1 MPDDRIDIGR
11 EHEKAEG
18 TTPPVPPLPG
28 GNVKESAKAI
38 TVSGITKK
46 FGTITAVD
54 NVSFEVAE
62 GEFFGFLGP
71 NGAGKTTLIRML
83 TTLLKPTD
91 GKAVVACCDV
101 AKEPAAVRRAI
112 GVVPQAMTSDLDL
125 TGYENMDIY
134 GRFYAIQAKE
144 RKARISNLLEMVGL
158 TSRANDLVA
167 TYSGGMRRRLEI
179 VRVLVHKPK
188 ILFLDEPT
196 IGLDPQSRR
205 VVWGLLEKLMEDNSL
220 TIFLTTHYMEEA
232 EALCKRVV
240 IIDSGKI
247 IAMGS
252 PEELK
257 AQIPGNDIVSL
268 SLGSLSEDIIE
279 KARALPFVHKI
290 IVEDDYIR
298 ISVDNGARNLP
309 MLIDEVRSAGGTV
322 LSATVHEQSLE
333 DVFIHYTGKT
343 IREEE
348 AKRVSF
354 FVGPGIPQK
363 LGR

>member
-1 MPDDRIDIGR
+1 MQ
-11 EHEKAEG
+11 EK
-18 TTPPVPPLPG
+18 
-28 GNVKESAKAI
+28 KAI

-54 NVSFEVAE
+54 DVSFEVAE

-83 TTLLKPTD
+83 TTLLKPTA

-101 AKEPAAVRRAI
+101 AKEPAAVRRGI

-134 GRFYAIQAKE
+134 GRFYGIRSRERKE
-144 RKARISNLLEMVGL
+144 RISYLLEMVGL
-158 TSRANDLVA
+158 TSRSNDLVA

-179 VRVLVHKPK
+179 ARVLVHKPE

-205 VVWGLLEKLMEDNSL
+205 VVWGLLQKLMEDNSL

-232 EALCKRVV
+232 EALCNRVV

-247 IAMGS
+247 IVLGT

-257 AQIPGNDIVSL
+257 SQIPGNDIISL
-268 SLGSLSEDIIE
+268 SLASLPEDIIE
-279 KARALPFVHKI
+279 KTK
-290 IVEDDYIR
+290 
-298 ISVDNGARNLP
+298 
-309 MLIDEVRSAGGTV
+309 
-322 LSATVHEQSLE
+322 
-333 DVFIHYTGKT
+333 
-343 IREEE
+343 
-348 AKRVSF
+348 
-354 FVGPGIPQK
+354 
-363 LGR
+363 

>member
-1 MPDDRIDIGR
+1 MQ
-11 EHEKAEG
+11 
-18 TTPPVPPLPG
+18 
-28 GNVKESAKAI
+28 NAKAI

-46 FGTITAVD
+46 FGEIAAVAD
-54 NVSFEVAE
+54 VSFDVDE

-83 TTLLKPTD
+83 ITFFIPTS
-91 GKAVVACCDV
+91 GKAVVAGFDV
-101 AKEPAAVRRAI
+101 AGDPAEVRGHI

-125 TGYENMDIY
+125 TGYENMDLY
-134 GRFYAIQAKE
+134 GRFYGLRSKE
-144 RKARISNLLEMVGL
+144 RKERIRDLLETVGL
-158 TSRANDLVA
+158 TARANDLVA
-167 TYSGGMRRRLEI
+167 TYSGGMRRRLE
-179 VRVLVHKPK
+179 VARVLVHRPK
-188 ILFLDEPT
+188 LLFLDEPT

-205 VVWGLLEKLMEDNSL
+205 VVWNFLEKLTEEDSM

-232 EALCKRVV
+232 EVLCDRVA

-252 PEELK
+252 PSELK
-257 AQIPGNDIVSL
+257 SQIPGNDIISL
-268 SLGSLSEDIIE
+268 ALESLTEGIADVIGKL
-279 KARALPFVHKI
+279 AFVHK
-290 IVEDDYIR
+290 VKSEEDSLRVY
-298 ISVDNGARNLP
+298 VDNGAKNLP
-309 MLIDEVRSAGGTV
+309 LLIDEVRTAGGKI

-333 DVFIHYTGKT
+333 DVFIHFTGKS

-348 AKRVSF
+348 ARKISF